1 MVLYNE
7 ITRLIIL
14 PPPPIFVWV
23 VGLGG
28 KSHGY
33 RPMKL
38 HFITFKASESTGLFG
53 KPRTQS
59 IFRDG
64 SGKLFLGKFRPG
76 FYFCLRVSLIRVG
89 KIYMEGL
96 NRNPKKKFWD
106 LNLWFL
112 CWFLANHAPKAS
124 LGWEGQI
131 FFSGKIRTGF
141 YFCLRSVWY
150 G

>member
-1 MVLYNE
+1 M
-7 ITRLIIL
+7 
-14 PPPPIFVWV
+14 
-23 VGLGG
+23 GLGG

-64 SGKLFLGKFRPG
+64 LGKFFSGKFRLG

-89 KIYMEGL
+89 PKSQISSLIFGKQCTQSILKDGSGKFFRGKFRTSFLFLFTCQFDTGKIYMGGL
-96 NRNPKKKFWD
+96 NRNRQKEFWD
-106 LNLWFL
+106 QISR
-112 CWFLANHAPKAS
+112 PK
-124 LGWEGQI
+124 
-131 FFSGKIRTGF
+131 F
-141 YFCLRSVWY
+141 
-150 G
+150 